1 MEFLVQ
7 LIGIVIQQQGGNF
20 TECSVSKFTCKPE
33 SWRERERERQQHPC
47 PERFAKPW
55 SGLKL
60 RAAVFRS

>member
-1 MEFLVQ
+1 MEFFVQ
-7 LIGIVIQQQGGNF
+7 LTGSLIQLQEGNF
-20 TECSVSKFTCKPE
+20 TGCFVSKFTCKPE
-33 SWRERERERQQHPC
+33 SWRERHKHPC